1 MDGLDAS
8 DLLSP
13 IPTDLFPHG
22 EMFFV
27 QSEEGLSLTFMIMN
41 KNLLIWQKNN
51 LGHIISSSKSLC
63 S

>member
-27 QSEEGLSLTFMIMN
+27 QSEDELKVGSQTTL
-41 KNLLIWQKNN
+41 
-51 LGHIISSSKSLC
+51 
-63 S
+63 

>member
-27 QSEEGLSLTFMIMN
+27 QSEEGLSLTFMIKN
-41 KNLLIWQKNN
+41 KNLLIWQKKKI
-51 LGHIISSSKSLC
+51 GRAHV
-63 S
+63 